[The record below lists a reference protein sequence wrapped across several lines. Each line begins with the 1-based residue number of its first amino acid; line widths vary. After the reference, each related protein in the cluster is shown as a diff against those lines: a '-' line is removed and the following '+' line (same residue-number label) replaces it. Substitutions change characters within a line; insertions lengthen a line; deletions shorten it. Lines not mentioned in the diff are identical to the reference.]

1 MPPAQD
7 PTSLLQEW
15 SGGNSVAMNE
25 LVEVLYE
32 QMHRIAAGQLHGER
46 HLTLQPT
53 QLVNEVYLRL
63 VQLREMEWRDRNHF
77 LAMFARIARRALVDE
92 ARRRRAGKRAGQAVT
107 LSTQIPL
114 PTVAHVDVLQI
125 DALLDRLATIDSVA
139 ARIVE
144 LRVFS
149 GLTLED
155 VAAQLELSVSTVS
168 RKWRAAKA
176 WLAKEMPTDSPDGD

>member
-1 MPPAQD
+1 MPPSQD

-15 SGGNSVAMNE
+15 SGGSSSAMNE
-25 LVEVLYE
+25 LVQVLYE
-32 QMHRIAAGQLHGER
+32 QMHRIAAGQLQGER
-46 HLTLQPT
+46 SLTLQPT

-63 VQLREMEWRDRNHF
+63 VQIRAMEWRDRNHF
-77 LAMFARIARRALVDE
+77 LAMFARIARRTLVDE
-92 ARRRRAGKRAGQAVT
+92 ARRRRADKRAGQSVT

-114 PTVAHVDVLQI
+114 PTAAQLDVLQI

-139 ARIVE
+139 ARVVE
-144 LRVFS
+144 LRIFS

-155 VAAQLELSVSTVS
+155 VARQLELSVSTVS

-176 WLAKEMPTDSPDGD
+176 WLAEELRSERPQGT

>member
-1 MPPAQD
+1 MPPSRD

-15 SGGNSVAMNE
+15 SGGNSLAMNE

-32 QMHRIAAGQLHGER
+32 QMHRIASGQLQGER
-46 HLTLQPT
+46 YLTLQPT

-63 VQLREMEWRDRNHF
+63 VQLREMEWRDRRHF
-77 LAMFARIARRALVDE
+77 LAMFSRIARRALVDE
-92 ARRRRAGKRAGQAVT
+92 ARRRRTGKRAGQAVT

-125 DALLDRLATIDSVA
+125 DALLDRLAKVDSIA
-139 ARIVE
+139 ARVVE

-176 WLAKEMPTDSPDGD
+176 WLAEEMRADSPEGH